1 MNAAN
6 QKRIRQGAAG
16 LRAWEHI
23 RARHPS
29 YRRNRKETRSQTY
42 HTETDIIDMVADL
55 YHYAQSENVDV
66 EAVARQAMAHFKAEL
81 IADTSDEVKSL
92 SDRTI
97 PN

>member
-16 LRAWEHI
+16 LRA
-23 RARHPS
+23 

-66 EAVARQAMAHFKAEL
+66 EAVARQAMAHFKAEQV
-81 IADTSDEVKSL
+81 ADL

-97 PN
+97 PNEAVKTKRISPA